1 MFKNKIRNIFLA
13 FCGALLF
20 IISCKKDAV
29 VTPSS
34 SIDAVISG
42 NANLSIFNAAL
53 AKTNLTIFS
62 KGGGPFT
69 LYAPTNA
76 AFAAIGVNSVSDLSS
91 VDSVSLSQLI
101 AYHIQAVSRSYTEIP
116 QGSMSTQSGFSLYG
130 TRLPNGTAY
139 VNGANIS
146 GRGTQCS
153 NGFLYEV
160 DRVLIPNFSSLLAT
174 TILTNAGSKLMVQAA
189 AKTSVLL
196 SNSPSTIL
204 AIPNS
209 VMTAEGYDSTTIANL
224 VPASLAF
231 TKLQSIIRYHII
243 PLRLFSTDFKAGTLK
258 TVQGSN
264 VTISGGS
271 GASVSV
277 KGTNNSSSFILNN
290 TNGVIANGVIHGITG
305 LLKP

>member
-1 MFKNKIRNIFLA
+1 
-13 FCGALLF
+13 
-20 IISCKKDAV
+20 
-29 VTPSS
+29 
-34 SIDAVISG
+34 
-42 NANLSIFNAAL
+42 
-53 AKTNLTIFS
+53 
-62 KGGGPFT
+62 
-69 LYAPTNA
+69 
-76 AFAAIGVNSVSDLSS
+76 
-91 VDSVSLSQLI
+91 
-101 AYHIQAVSRSYTEIP
+101 
-116 QGSMSTQSGFSLYG
+116 
-130 TRLPNGTAY
+130 
-139 VNGANIS
+139 
-146 GRGTQCS
+146 
-153 NGFLYEV
+153 V